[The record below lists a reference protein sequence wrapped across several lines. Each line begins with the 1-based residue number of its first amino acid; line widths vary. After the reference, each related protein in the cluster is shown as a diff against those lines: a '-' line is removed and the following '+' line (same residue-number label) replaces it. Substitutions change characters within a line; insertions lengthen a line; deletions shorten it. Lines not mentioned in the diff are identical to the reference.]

1 MYNSNTPLRSEL
13 PSSGQLLISTALA
26 FAVAAILLVTVVL
39 PSEYGVDP
47 TGLGQRLGLAEM
59 GKIKVAL
66 AEEAKQEAL
75 RETSAASQAK
85 QTMPDTGAQRAEVV
99 TAPPPDASAQIA
111 AKAATAAPVAKS
123 PAPSAK
129 NDTMTITLRPG
140 QGAEIKLAMQQDAAV
155 AYEWTADAPVNV
167 DMHGEPANAAKGPSH
182 SYSKDRQIPKKAGT
196 LVAAFDGTHGWF
208 WRNRTEKNVTLTVKA
223 AGAYQSIKR
232 ML

>member
-1 MYNSNTPLRSEL
+1 
-13 PSSGQLLISTALA
+13 
-26 FAVAAILLVTVVL
+26 
-39 PSEYGVDP
+39 
-47 TGLGQRLGLAEM
+47 
-59 GKIKVAL
+59 
-66 AEEAKQEAL
+66 
-75 RETSAASQAK
+75 
-85 QTMPDTGAQRAEVV
+85 
-99 TAPPPDASAQIA
+99 
-111 AKAATAAPVAKS
+111 
-123 PAPSAK
+123 
-129 NDTMTITLRPG
+129 
-140 QGAEIKLAMQQDAAV
+140 MQQDAAV